1 MDKRWAHCKVGIA
14 GALPLLHRFGSNP
27 RQGTLICPKC
37 KATNLLVLHADG
49 CNRCH
54 KPEKIDPQSYA
65 GNYLPRTEPFEQ
77 LPETLVLKARVD
89 ELMKWKGMKH
99 FSTFAKTIGVLF
111 DRRRCQF
118 RRAIQLPLRPFAF
131 GRMILISRVGLSR
144 FDYLGD
150 LIAPQS
156 KNSEPHIHHHRVILR
171 FEQLPTQFISV
182 LEDHPLRRRRPANRH
197 RQYHHQCP
205 RTSHNHLL

>member
-99 FSTFAKTIGVLF
+99 FSTFAKTIGVDGSGFAAWYRGHYGELGQS
-111 DRRRCQF
+111 RMKTRIEA
-118 RRAIQLPLRPFAF
+118 AIKRWLA
-131 GRMILISRVGLSR
+131 VGLR
-144 FDYLGD
+144 EAREGLENFNEDTRHCLGHDTEEDEQNLFKDY
-150 LIAPQS
+150 PQEEVKEVGS
-156 KNSEPHIHHHRVILR
+156 CWS
-171 FEQLPTQFISV
+171 
-182 LEDHPLRRRRPANRH
+182 
-197 RQYHHQCP
+197 
-205 RTSHNHLL
+205 